1 MEINKE
7 LLDNLFEQAVVNP
20 RLRQNLDLRTSSAD
34 TSQRMLNALLPGTV
48 VPIHRH
54 EDTTESVICL
64 CGKLDVVIYEEVAA
78 YENAAS
84 DTMPM
89 GMDAQDVT
97 RKVEYREVQRIHLC
111 PAEAKYGCQIPKGA
125 WHTVEVIEPS
135 VIFEAKDGAYGKDGS
150 ETFDAFKAKEA
161 EDKELGSDTS
171 APFSNSL
178 GDLKKDIE
186 YLIGMER
193 QSGSMD
199 VITPLYVSR
208 MLNVPLEEVE
218 KVMKDMVM

>member
-7 LLDNLFEQAVVNP
+7 LLDSLFEQAKENP
-20 RLRQNLDLRTSSAD
+20 RLRQNHDLRTSSAD

-64 CGKLDVVIYEEVAA
+64 CGKLDEVIYEEIVT

-84 DTMPM
+84 DAMSM
-89 GMDAQDVT
+89 GMDSQNVV

-135 VIFEAKDGAYGKDGS
+135 VIFEAKDGAY
-150 ETFDAFKAKEA
+150 KA
-161 EDKELGSDTS
+161 
-171 APFSNSL
+171 
-178 GDLKKDIE
+178 
-186 YLIGMER
+186 
-193 QSGSMD
+193 QC
-199 VITPLYVSR
+199 
-208 MLNVPLEEVE
+208 
-218 KVMKDMVM
+218 

>member
-7 LLDNLFEQAVVNP
+7 LLDSLFEQAKENP

-64 CGKLDVVIYEEVAA
+64 CGKLDEVIYEEIVT

-84 DTMPM
+84 DAMSM
-89 GMDAQDVT
+89 GMDSQNVV

-135 VIFEAKDGAYGKDGS
+135 VIFEAKDGAY
-150 ETFDAFKAKEA
+150 KAQ
-161 EDKELGSDTS
+161 G
-171 APFSNSL
+171 
-178 GDLKKDIE
+178 
-186 YLIGMER
+186 
-193 QSGSMD
+193 
-199 VITPLYVSR
+199 
-208 MLNVPLEEVE
+208 
-218 KVMKDMVM
+218 

>member
-1 MEINKE
+1 MAILQIFVCAKKGTSPTKRLMTMEFDKDF
-7 LLDNLFEQAVVNP
+7 LDKLFEQATMNP
-20 RLRQNLDLRTSSAD
+20 RLRQSFDLRTSSAD
-34 TSQRMLNALLPGTV
+34 TSQRMLIALLPGTV

-78 YENAAS
+78 YENATS

-97 RKVEYREVQRIHLC
+97 RKVEYREVQRINLC

-135 VIFEAKDGAYGKDGS
+135 VIFEAKDVAYKG
-150 ETFDAFKAKEA
+150 
-161 EDKELGSDTS
+161 
-171 APFSNSL
+171 
-178 GDLKKDIE
+178 
-186 YLIGMER
+186 
-193 QSGSMD
+193 
-199 VITPLYVSR
+199 
-208 MLNVPLEEVE
+208 
-218 KVMKDMVM
+218 

>member
-7 LLDNLFEQAVVNP
+7 LLDNLFEQAKENP
-20 RLRQNLDLRTSSAD
+20 RLRQNLDLRTSSTD

-64 CGKLDVVIYEEVAA
+64 CGKLDEVIYEEVVSYSKALS
-78 YENAAS
+78 EEFLQ
-84 DTMPM
+84 
-89 GMDAQDVT
+89 GIDAQVVV

-135 VIFEAKDGAYGKDGS
+135 VIFEAKDGAYKG
-150 ETFDAFKAKEA
+150 
-161 EDKELGSDTS
+161 
-171 APFSNSL
+171 
-178 GDLKKDIE
+178 
-186 YLIGMER
+186 
-193 QSGSMD
+193 
-199 VITPLYVSR
+199 
-208 MLNVPLEEVE
+208 
-218 KVMKDMVM
+218 